1 MRVPGLARD
10 LLASQYLTVVQV
22 KEDEAS
28 AFILSL
34 QADTEASVPLGIDPA
49 MLLAAKRGK
58 AGLSAAFLAA
68 CLATMDLPL
77 RRCAA
82 VAANNSVLQ
91 VCTLDP

>member
-1 MRVPGLARD
+1 MGGRELSMRSMWRFL
-10 LLASQYLTVVQV
+10 QV

-49 MLLAAKRGK
+49 LLMAAKRGK
-58 AGLSAAFLAA
+58 GGLSAAFLSA

-77 RRCAA
+77 KRCAA

-91 VCTLDP
+91 V